1 MMISSLKNDQ
11 RFPCK
16 DFEEANRVRR
26 YEVTLTS
33 TQVKALDT
41 WTSVLTGV
49 EDQALV
55 LHAMVLTK
63 EAGTSYEG
71 EYAIEVRYTDDS
83 GDKLTADVPS
93 TVLNSASKTW
103 YYAPG
108 VAVAPVA
115 GAAIG
120 LIATDAPTAGNVGLK
135 VELIYRIVQ

>member
-1 MMISSLKNDQ
+1 MMISSLRNEQ

-26 YEVTLTS
+26 YEVTLTA
-33 TQVKALDT
+33 TQVKALDA
-41 WTSVLTGV
+41 WTSILTGV

-55 LHAMVLTK
+55 LHSMVLTK
-63 EAGTSYEG
+63 EAGTAYEG
-71 EYAIEVRYTDDS
+71 EYSIEVRYTDAS
-83 GDKLTADVPS
+83 GVKLTADVPS
-93 TVLNSASKTW
+93 TVLNDASKTW

-120 LIATDAPTAGNVGLK
+120 LIATDAPTTGDVALK
-135 VELIYRIVQ
+135 VELIYRILQ